1 MNKPHQHTV
10 DGSWLAFPKSMVH
23 NSSSTKFKS
32 WKDSSMLLE
41 VRKVVLGKRYVVIGR
56 VVRETSGISEMVY
69 FLS

>member
-1 MNKPHQHTV
+1 
-10 DGSWLAFPKSMVH
+10 
-23 NSSSTKFKS
+23 
-32 WKDSSMLLE
+32 MLLE